1 LDVIPNWERREV
13 RQSASDSVVLPL
25 HKYRSAVGI
34 DFDGA
39 DAPVSA
45 EQSAQ
50 YAAANACKAFENV

>member
-1 LDVIPNWERREV
+1 V
-13 RQSASDSVVLPL
+13 SVVLPL

-34 DFDGA
+34 DFDGT